1 MVAVID
7 NEELPKAFPSLEDL
21 RSGHRALTPER
32 KAELRELIRSTT
44 LEAPTAGESGRSR
57 NCLNEAREERYAR
70 LGAFARTG
78 LT

>member
-32 KAELRELIRSTT
+32 KA
-44 LEAPTAGESGRSR
+44 

>member
-44 LEAPTAGESGRSR
+44 LEAPDGWENGRSR
-57 NCLNEAREERYAR
+57 CRLNGLGGRYAR

>member
-44 LEAPTAGESGRSR
+44 LEAPVRFALR
-57 NCLNEAREERYAR
+57 LLEAV
-70 LGAFARTG
+70 LV
-78 LT
+78 

>member
-44 LEAPTAGESGRSR
+44 LEAPDGWGER
-57 NCLNEAREERYAR
+57 
-70 LGAFARTG
+70 
-78 LT
+78 

>member
-21 RSGHRALTPER
+21 RGGHRALTPEQ

-44 LEAPTAGESGRSR
+44 LEAPDGWGERSFKE
-57 NCLNEAREERYAR
+57 LHEAREERYAR

>member
-44 LEAPTAGESGRSR
+44 LEAPDGWGERSFTRLGRSVMR
-57 NCLNEAREERYAR
+57 AWELSRGR
-70 LGAFARTG
+70 G
-78 LT
+78 

>member
-32 KAELRELIRSTT
+32 KAELRELNPFDD
-44 LEAPTAGESGRSR
+44 A
-57 NCLNEAREERYAR
+57 
-70 LGAFARTG
+70 
-78 LT
+78 

>member
-44 LEAPTAGESGRSR
+44 LEAPDGWGERSFKELLER
-57 NCLNEAREERYAR
+57 GWEERYAR
-70 LGAFARTG
+70 FGVLARTG

>member
-21 RSGHRALTPER
+21 RSGHRALTPEQ

-44 LEAPTAGESGRSR
+44 LEAPDGWGERSFKE
-57 NCLNEAREERYAR
+57 LLDEAREER
-70 LGAFARTG
+70 
-78 LT
+78 

>member
-44 LEAPTAGESGRSR
+44 LEAPDGWGERS
-57 NCLNEAREERYAR
+57 
-70 LGAFARTG
+70 FK
-78 LT
+78 

>member
-44 LEAPTAGESGRSR
+44 LEAPDGWGERSFKELLERGLGRSVMR
-57 NCLNEAREERYAR
+57 AWELSRGR
-70 LGAFARTG
+70 G
-78 LT
+78 